1 MKSNHP
7 VIKASAKLHFLRFPA
22 LSEDPVAAECLNCS
36 SDLTLHQ
43 PDMNTPERLLGVC
56 ESCKHWYL
64 IDLVP
69 DVSQGVMVWLPD
81 QEVVRELSR
90 PDQSE
95 RISIMS
101 CESDEGSSAP
111 PDPTDEPK
119 SSP

>member
-1 MKSNHP
+1 MKP
-7 VIKASAKLHFLRFPA
+7 KRCVIKASVKLHFLRFPA
-22 LSEDPVAAECLNCS
+22 LFEDPFAAECLNCA

-69 DVSQGVMVWLPD
+69 DLSQGVMVWLPD
-81 QEVVRELSR
+81 QEVVRDLCR
-90 PDQSE
+90 PDPSDGM
-95 RISIMS
+95 SIMS
-101 CESDEGSSAP
+101 CEFDEGSPTP
-111 PDPTDEPK
+111 PDTTDEPG

>member
-1 MKSNHP
+1 MKPNHS
-7 VIKASAKLHFLRFPA
+7 ITKASAKLHFLRFPA
-22 LSEDPVAAECLNCS
+22 LFEDPLAAECLNCAT
-36 SDLTLHQ
+36 DLTLHQ

-81 QEVVRELSR
+81 NEVVRELSR
-90 PDQSE
+90 DNPPAG
-95 RISIMS
+95 ISIMS
-101 CESDEGSSAP
+101 HESNEGSP
-111 PDPTDEPK
+111 GPTDEPG